1 MTSPA
6 IGPNG
11 AAQTPPTGRR
21 EAPAGLDRRDAQ
33 PAWHDAWQR
42 QMEAFQ
48 ASAWFPGALPAA
60 PAVLPAAAPAPWAA
74 SAHAPAPTE
83 TRVLPEAATSR
94 RQDAPNTRHT
104 TNPASRSPEVFPR
117 QAGERTVRRTTTLH
131 PQGQQA
137 VEVPDGRLLAAAL
150 NSAPGSR
157 SPMLADASYPSL
169 SLVRAS
175 MRGAEA
181 AELAG
186 GGVDGVAALETAPRA
201 AHLPV
206 ATALFGTPAHG
217 ESVHAAPVSEPQ
229 AMGRSAPRM
238 DAVARPAPPASPAP
252 PAPPAALQAFGL
264 AAPGHDLEPPGP
276 ASRSTAAVATLPI
289 EPSIAP
295 SAAAGSVT
303 AAPASAPALSEQP
316 PPLATSAAGL
326 PLQAE
331 TSQAA
336 GAAPD
341 GASPP
346 RGDGP
351 VPELTRALGRA
362 LKPSQ
367 APRLHIVG
375 RGSEVQVWVGI
386 DAGVDLAQ
394 LQATV
399 RHVLRQQGLQLE
411 SLVCNGRPLFN
422 ARSPGSARQDEPSQ
436 EN

>member
-60 PAVLPAAAPAPWAA
+60 SALVPAAAPAPRAA
-74 SAHAPAPTE
+74 SAHAPALTE
-83 TRVLPEAATSR
+83 TRALPEAATAR
-94 RQDAPNTRHT
+94 RHGALNTQ
-104 TNPASRSPEVFPR
+104 PATGLETRSPEMFPR
-117 QAGERTVRRTTTLH
+117 QAGERAARRMSTLH

-137 VEVPDGRLLAAAL
+137 VAVPEGRLPATAL
-150 NSAPGSR
+150 HSAPASR
-157 SPMLADASYPSL
+157 SPMLADPSYPSL
-169 SLVRAS
+169 SFDRAS

-181 AELAG
+181 AKAAG
-186 GGVDGVAALETAPRA
+186 GGVDGVPAFEAVLQAAYPPA
-201 AHLPV
+201 
-206 ATALFGTPAHG
+206 ATALVGTPAPG
-217 ESVHAAPVSEPQ
+217 EAARAAPVSEPQ
-229 AMGRSAPRM
+229 AIGPSAPRM
-238 DAVARPAPPASPAP
+238 GAIASAAPPT
-252 PAPPAALQAFGL
+252 ALQAFGL
-264 AAPGHDLEPPGP
+264 AAPGQDLEPPGP

-289 EPSIAP
+289 DPRIAP
-295 SAAAGSVT
+295 TAAAGSVT
-303 AAPASAPALSEQP
+303 SAPASAPALSEQP

-341 GASPP
+341 GAAPP
-346 RGDGP
+346 PGDGP

-367 APRLHIVG
+367 TPRLHIVG

-386 DAGVDLAQ
+386 DAGVDLAL